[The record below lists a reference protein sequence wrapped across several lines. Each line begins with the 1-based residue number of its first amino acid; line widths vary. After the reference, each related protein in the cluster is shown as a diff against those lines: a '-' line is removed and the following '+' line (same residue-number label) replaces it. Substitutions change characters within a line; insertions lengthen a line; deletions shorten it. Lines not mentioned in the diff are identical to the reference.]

1 MKKIASILLA
11 LTLFAWSCRSPKTV
25 IEVAPTKPP
34 VVTNALT
41 YSYSADQIRYG
52 KNNFKRGWANKND
65 VQLLYV
71 TIMNNTDEPIHGSQ
85 LGFYWN
91 GNKLKIVNNKLA
103 AEKLRTRRFPKAAYI
118 IPVVIVFYVAYEG
131 LLALAGVN
139 DDLDGDGF
147 SDYPDFPK
155 KKGANDPSE
164 KMNFVQRKL
173 YVFNIAGEIVYPH
186 EKIEGFIAFESKKPI
201 YELNVK
207 LEHTDYKVVQ

>member
-11 LTLFAWSCRSPKTV
+11 LTLFTWSCRSPKRV

-155 KKGANDPSE
+155 KKGVNDPSE